1 MRLIWVYKY
10 TSLRVWKPDFSPKF
24 PKCFLSTKLSFIC
37 GERFMHNVYIGIRV
51 MRNRLWQLYN
61 FFILFCKKKRI
72 AVSVKYPFTDKTV
85 PLDSQKAKKIHNIC
99 NCDIKLFRNH
109 KSGKNLEFNALLLLI
124 STSKK
129 QSRDVKDV

>member
-1 MRLIWVYKY
+1 
-10 TSLRVWKPDFSPKF
+10 
-24 PKCFLSTKLSFIC
+24 
-37 GERFMHNVYIGIRV
+37 MHNVYIGIRV

-61 FFILFCKKKRI
+61 FFILFCKKK
-72 AVSVKYPFTDKTV
+72 KKDCGLCKV

-124 STSKK
+124 STSKQ

>member
-10 TSLRVWKPDFSPKF
+10 TYLRVWKPDFPPKF

-61 FFILFCKKKRI
+61 FFILFCKKKKGLRF
-72 AVSVKYPFTDKTV
+72 V
-85 PLDSQKAKKIHNIC
+85 
-99 NCDIKLFRNH
+99 
-109 KSGKNLEFNALLLLI
+109 
-124 STSKK
+124 
-129 QSRDVKDV
+129 

>member
-10 TSLRVWKPDFSPKF
+10 TYLRVWKPDFSPKF

-61 FFILFCKKKRI
+61 FFILFCKKK
-72 AVSVKYPFTDKTV
+72 KDCGFCKV
-85 PLDSQKAKKIHNIC
+85 PIYRQNCTFGQSKSEKNSQYM
-99 NCDIKLFRNH
+99 
-109 KSGKNLEFNALLLLI
+109 
-124 STSKK
+124 
-129 QSRDVKDV
+129 